1 MSENNFDIQKELK
14 SFIRDVP
21 DFPKKGVLF
30 KDITT
35 LLKEPRALRLAIDAM
50 ATPFLKSKID
60 QVVGVES
67 RGFIFSPAIAYRL
80 DAGFIPVRKPG
91 KLPAETDSM
100 AYELEYG
107 KDSLEIHKDAIA
119 EGSRVLVVDDLLA
132 TGGTAKATKDLVERS
147 GGQVI
152 GFSFLI
158 ELESLKGNEKLGG
171 IPIHSLVKY

>member
-21 DFPKKGVLF
+21 DFPKKGILF

-35 LLKEPRALRLAIDAM
+35 LLKEPRALRLTIDEM
-50 ATPFLKSKID
+50 AAPFLKSKID

-91 KLPAETDSM
+91 KLPAETNSIT
-100 AYELEYG
+100 YKLEYG
-107 KDSLEIHKDAIA
+107 QDSLEIHKDAIS

-132 TGGTAKATKDLVERS
+132 TGGTAHATKGLVERS

-158 ELESLKGNEKLGG
+158 ELEFLKGNEKLGG